1 MRVSEFNYVITLNGE
16 ETVFPL
22 PEGARFRYFVN
33 GGDGTYSIIQ
43 SSRFVEVRVPLEKK
57 LGFIEKLNV
66 SQRVENIKLV
76 HKLTK
81 EVYVNLGTENDKLG
95 YIAAS
100 IISDETDRME
110 EVMTVPFLIEE
121 QNKEEEITPEEM
133 GE

>member
-1 MRVSEFNYVITLNGE
+1 MKISELNYVITINGE
-16 ETVFPL
+16 ETEFSL

-43 SSRFVEVRVPLEKK
+43 SSRFVELRVPLEKQLGLTK
-57 LGFIEKLNV
+57 LDYTHTV
-66 SQRVENIKLV
+66 DNIKLI

-81 EVYVNLGTENDKLG
+81 EVMVDLGNEKDKLG
-95 YIAAS
+95 YLAAS
-100 IISDETDRME
+100 IISDEIDRVE

-121 QNKEEEITPEEM
+121 QMKQEEIVSEEM